1 MSDQFQ
7 FLSEAK
13 SDIRSIWQFLSAE
26 KSQNTADE
34 IVDRILL
41 ECARLAEMPGM
52 GHYREDLLDK
62 SYRFWNASSYLIV
75 YQWQVQPIQVIA
87 VVHGARNLGAFLAN
101 RV

>member
-1 MSDQFQ
+1 MSEKLE

-13 SDIRSIWQFLSAE
+13 ADIQAIWQFLNQE
-26 KSQNTADE
+26 QSQDTADE
-34 IVDRILL
+34 IIDRILL
-41 ECARLAEMPGM
+41 ECARLGEMPGV

-62 SYRFWNASSYLIV
+62 RYRFWNASSYLIV
-75 YQWQVQPIQVIA
+75 YQWQVRPIQVIA